1 MHGRLL
7 IDLMQDSR
15 MGRLIFGM
23 HWGTMEFTQH
33 DHSSD
38 RPV

>member
-7 IDLMQDSR
+7 IDLMKESR

-23 HWGTMEFTQH
+23 HWGTIPLPLHQAAGV
-33 DHSSD
+33 S
-38 RPV
+38 R